1 LYALTH
7 PATVRAVRDN
17 LAMLDPAQA
26 GFASACRLFMNQS
39 ENFST
44 YGRLST
50 RPTSEVVDMLGFRQG
65 FEHLQRAR
73 DGGQGCLLVTGHL
86 GFFELGGLVMAQLG
100 FPMTA
105 LTLPEPSTALTEWR
119 ADFRA
124 RWGVETIVVGN
135 HSFSV
140 LDIVRSLQNGA
151 FVASLADRPYDGNSA
166 AVDLPH
172 GRIRFS
178 TGPVLLALLAGC
190 PIVPVGITRQ
200 PDGLYHIEAR
210 AYIEPHWQP
219 EGRTATLELYTRE
232 VAAALVPLFAA
243 YPEQWY
249 HFTSLRCE

>member
-1 LYALTH
+1 M
-7 PATVRAVRDN
+7 RAVRAN
-17 LAMLDPAQA
+17 LSLLDPAKS
-26 GFASACRLFMNQS
+26 GFGSACRLFMNQA

-44 YGRLST
+44 YGRLSM
-50 RPTSEVVDMLGFRQG
+50 RPTSDVADMLGFRQG
-65 FEHLQRAR
+65 FEHLERAR
-73 DGGQGCLLVTGHL
+73 KGGKGCLLVTGHL

-124 RWGVETIVVGN
+124 RWGVNTIVVGN
-135 HSFSV
+135 GSFSV
-140 LDIVRSLQNGA
+140 LDIVRALQNGA
-151 FVASLADRPYDGNSA
+151 FVASLADRPYDGNS
-166 AVDLPH
+166 VPVTLPH

-210 AYIEPHWQP
+210 GYIEPKWQP
-219 EGRTATLELYTRE
+219 EGRTSTLDFYTRE
-232 VAAALVPLFAA
+232 VAAALVPLFVA

-249 HFTSLRCE
+249 HFASLRSD